1 MRLKKS
7 EIPRGDGAAYLSPRE
22 QQVLDIVYRQ
32 GRATAGDVLDG
43 LLPEEISNSAVRT
56 HLRILEQKGHL
67 THVEEEGRYVYLP
80 TRPSQQEGRSALSRV
95 VRTFFGGSVEKT
107 VATLLSEQ
115 ESRLAPEELDR
126 LQAMIDE
133 ARKEGR

>member
-1 MRLKKS
+1 MRVKYS
-7 EIPRGDGAAYLSPRE
+7 DNPQGHGAAYLSPRE
-22 QQVLDIVYRQ
+22 QQVMDIVYRQ
-32 GRATAGDVLDG
+32 GRATAGDVMEG
-43 LLPEEISNSAVRT
+43 LLPDEVSNSAVRT

-67 THVEEEGRYVYLP
+67 THVEEAGRYVYLP
-80 TRPSQQEGRSALSRV
+80 TRPRQQEGRSALSRV
-95 VRTFFGGSVEKT
+95 VRTFFGGSVEQA
-107 VATLLSEQ
+107 VATLLSER